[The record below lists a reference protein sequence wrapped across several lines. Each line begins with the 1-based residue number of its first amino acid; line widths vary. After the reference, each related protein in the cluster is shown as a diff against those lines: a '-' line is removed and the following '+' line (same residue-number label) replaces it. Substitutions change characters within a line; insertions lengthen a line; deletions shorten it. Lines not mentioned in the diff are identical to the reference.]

1 MEAVQIS
8 SIHTALPA
16 AALDQAELTGLL
28 PAEHAGDQVLHKIL
42 AGSGIRR
49 RHLVIDPRVEDVSH
63 WSTAPRMRRFQEEG
77 LPLATEAVGG
87 ALDLAGVPAKEVG
100 LLCLVSSTGYGTP
113 GVDSRLLRDLGM
125 RPSTRRLVVGH
136 MGCFAALPGLAA
148 CVDFAGCHPEPAV
161 LLSLELSSLHLQPPP
176 WDTEQFVINSL
187 FGDAAVALV
196 VEGDAGRSA
205 STRSAPVVLDL
216 ASHTDQGHEEHM
228 TWEVGDQGFRMGLSA
243 AIPDLI
249 ATCLPGLV
257 TDLLS
262 PHGLTPGGIGW
273 WAVHPGGRRIIDA
286 AEKSLSLGPSATRAS
301 RHVLQEYGNCSS
313 AGLPLV
319 IAELQNT
326 TPLAPGQHGVAMT
339 FGPGL
344 TLYTAL
350 LRGR

>member
-8 SIHTALPA
+8 SIGTALPP
-16 AALDQAELTGLL
+16 AALEQSELPGLL
-28 PAEHAGDQVLHKIL
+28 PADHPEERLLRRIL
-42 AGSGIRR
+42 AGSGIRK
-49 RHLVIDPRVEDVSH
+49 RHLVIDPRVEDGSH
-63 WSTAPRMRRFQEEG
+63 WSTSTRMRRFQDEG
-77 LPLATEAVGG
+77 LPLATAAVRE
-87 ALDLAGVPAKEVG
+87 ALDRAGVPADEVG

-148 CVDFAGCHPEPAV
+148 CVDFASCHPEPAV
-161 LLSLELSSLHLQPPP
+161 LLSLELSSLHLQPSP
-176 WDTEQFVINSL
+176 WDVEQFVINSL

-196 VEGDAGRSA
+196 VEGDAGRHPDHP
-205 STRSAPVVLDL
+205 APLVLDL
-216 ASHTDQGHEEHM
+216 ASHTDHGHEEHM

-257 TDLLS
+257 ADLLS
-262 PHGLTPGGIGW
+262 PHGLTPGDVDW
-273 WAVHPGGRRIIDA
+273 WAVHPGGRRIIEA
-286 AEKSLSLGPSATRAS
+286 AEESLSLGPAATRAS

-319 IAELQNT
+319 MAELQDT
-326 TPLAPGQHGVAMT
+326 TPLAPGKHGVAMT

-350 LRGR
+350 LQGT

>member
-8 SIHTALPA
+8 SINTALPP
-16 AALDQAELTGLL
+16 AALDQTDLPGLM
-28 PAEHAGDQVLHKIL
+28 PAGHSGERVLRRIL
-42 AGSGIRR
+42 SGSGIRK
-49 RHLVIDPRVEDVSH
+49 RHLVIDPRVEDVAP
-63 WSTAPRMRRFQEEG
+63 WSTAPRMRRFQDEG
-77 LPLATEAVGG
+77 LPLATEAVRG
-87 ALDLAGVPAKEVG
+87 ALDQAGVPPEEVG

-125 RPSTRRLVVGH
+125 RPSARRLVVGH

-148 CVDFAGCHPEPAV
+148 CVDFASCHPEPAV
-161 LLSLELSSLHLQPPP
+161 LISLELSSLHLQPPP
-176 WDTEQFVINSL
+176 WDVEQFVINSL

-196 VEGDAGRSA
+196 VEGVSGRSA
-205 STRSAPVVLDL
+205 DTRPAPIVLDL
-216 ASHTDQGHEEHM
+216 ASHTDHGHEEHM
-228 TWEVGDQGFRMGLSA
+228 TWEVGDQGFRMGLSS

-257 TDLLS
+257 NDLLS
-262 PHGLTPGGIGW
+262 PHGLAPEAVGW

-286 AEKSLSLGPSATRAS
+286 AEESLSLDPSATLAS

-326 TPLAPGQHGVAMT
+326 TPLARGKHGVAMT

-350 LRGR
+350 LRGG